1 MGKRSKNSLDYFA
14 QSANLNN
21 ATYAYYINRLC
32 ELSVSMF
39 EWKNL
44 PETVDER
51 YLETKL
57 FYNGIAVYFNDD
69 VMGNLCLDC
78 LYNGNFDV
86 YGNPVKRRAYS
97 SYNHYQK
104 FLDESNSVVIW
115 NNYLH
120 TNTFP
125 SVQMFAYRLYDLD
138 RTIDINIRA
147 QKTPIL
153 IQCTQQQRLSLLNLY
168 KEWDGNAPVIFGDKN
183 LDINGIKTIDT
194 GAPFIAENV
203 FIIKARIWAE
213 ALSFL
218 GIENSG
224 AQKKERLLSTEAASM
239 QGDTISSRYSRLQ
252 SRRNAAE
259 KINEMFGT
267 NIEVNYREDFL
278 STDMMN
284 SLGKDTFEMGFDSP
298 AENMYGDKE

>member
-1 MGKRSKNSLDYFA
+1 MGRKKKNSLDFFT
-14 QSANLNN
+14 QSANINN
-21 ATYAYYINRLC
+21 ATYSYYINRLC

-44 PETVDER
+44 PDTVDER

-97 SYNHYQK
+97 SYNQYQK
-104 FLDESNSVVIW
+104 HLDETNSIIIW

-120 TNTFP
+120 SNTFP
-125 SVQMFAYRLYDLD
+125 IIQMFAYRLYDLD
-138 RTIDINIRA
+138 RTIDVNIRA

-153 IQCTQQQRLSLLNLY
+153 IQCSQQQKLSLLNLY

-183 LDINGIKTIDT
+183 LDLNGIKTIDT

-203 FIIKARIWAE
+203 FIIKSRIWSE

-252 SRRNAAE
+252 SRRNAA
-259 KINEMFGT
+259 KQINEMFGT

-284 SLGKDTFEMGFDSP
+284 SLGKDTFDLGFDSP
-298 AENMYGDKE
+298 AEDMYNRE